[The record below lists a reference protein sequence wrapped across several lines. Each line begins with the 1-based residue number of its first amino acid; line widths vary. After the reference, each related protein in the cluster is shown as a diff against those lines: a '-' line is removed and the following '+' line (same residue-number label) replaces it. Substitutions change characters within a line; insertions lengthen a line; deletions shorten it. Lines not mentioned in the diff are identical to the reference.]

1 MKAYRVSLI
10 AAFAGMVAAQL
21 QAATLVSYNL
31 SGVPGTAVANVAP
44 SPSPV
49 GITNIALTRGPGVN
63 AASLT
68 NGFSADAWNRPAPSL
83 ENAIANGDY
92 FQWGLGVA
100 PGYTAS
106 LSTTDFSLR
115 RSAVAAPMNLQLQ
128 ASLDNFATPG
138 IVISSF
144 NYYGRT
150 SGTAPGTPPAPFE
163 YMTADVPGRANGTT
177 SPGDPVPTIDLSSVV
192 ALQNLPGGAN
202 VTFRLFA
209 WGNTSTAATS
219 TLALGRMIGPAVG
232 GDVAVAVPE
241 PTSLALVCGAAVI
254 GLAIRRRQQ

>member
-1 MKAYRVSLI
+1 MKIYRVSLI
-10 AAFAGMVAAQL
+10 AALAAMAAAQL

-31 SGVPGTAVANVAP
+31 SGVANAAVPSVAA

-49 GITNIALTRGPGVN
+49 GITNIPLTRGAGIN
-63 AASLT
+63 AAALT
-68 NGFSADAWNRPAPSL
+68 NGFSADTWNRPAPSL

-100 PGYTAS
+100 SGYTAS

-115 RSAVAAPMNLQLQ
+115 RSAVASPMNLQLQ
-128 ASLDNFATPG
+128 ASVDNFATPG
-138 IVISSF
+138 IVISTF
-144 NYYGRT
+144 NYFGRT
-150 SGTAPGTPPAPFE
+150 SGTAPVTPPAPFE
-163 YMTADVPGRANGTT
+163 YMTADVPGRPNTTT
-177 SPGDPVPTIDLSSVV
+177 STGDPVPTINLSSFA
-192 ALQNLPGGAN
+192 ALQNLSGGTN
-202 VTFRLFA
+202 VTFRLYA

-219 TLALGRMIGPAVG
+219 TLALGRMVGPAVG

-254 GLAIRRRQQ
+254 GLAIRRR

>member
-10 AAFAGMVAAQL
+10 AALAAMAAAQL
-21 QAATLVSYNL
+21 QAATLVSYKL
-31 SGVPGTAVANVAP
+31 SGVANAAVPSVAA

-49 GITNIALTRGPGVN
+49 GITNIALTRGAGIN
-63 AASLT
+63 AAALT
-68 NGFSADAWNRPAPSL
+68 NGFSADTWNRPAPSL

-106 LSTTDFSLR
+106 LSTADLALR
-115 RSAVAAPMNLQLQ
+115 RSAASSPMNMQLQ

-150 SGTAPGTPPAPFE
+150 SGTAPGTPPAPYE
-163 YMTADVPGRANGTT
+163 YMTTDVPGRLNAGT
-177 SPGDPVPTIDLSSVV
+177 SPGDPIPTVNLSSFTS
-192 ALQNLPGGAN
+192 LQNLAGGAN
-202 VTFRLFA
+202 VTFRLYA
-209 WGNTSTAATS
+209 WGNASTTATN
-219 TLALGRMIGPAVG
+219 TFALGRMIGPAVG

-241 PTSLALVCGAAVI
+241 PTSLALVCGAAMI
-254 GLAIRRRQQ
+254 GLAIRRRQ